1 MSVAEGLTVLHSAA
15 RLFMQEGADGGK
27 KGALRPANGLMMVV
41 GSEQPDGEG
50 VRAGGDQRV
59 G

>member
-50 VRAGGDQRV
+50 ERAG
-59 G
+59 